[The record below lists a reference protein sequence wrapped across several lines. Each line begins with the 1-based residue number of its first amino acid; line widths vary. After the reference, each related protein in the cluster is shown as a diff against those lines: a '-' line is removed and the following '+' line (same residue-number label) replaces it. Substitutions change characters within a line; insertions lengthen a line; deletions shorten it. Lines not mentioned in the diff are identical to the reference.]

1 MLKKYLLTFQ
11 TFDLAVD
18 DGDCSGLG
26 GGAGQAGL
34 EAEAAQH
41 QQPRHG
47 PSLSLSLSF
56 S

>member
-18 DGDCSGLG
+18 DGDCAGLG
-26 GGAGQAGL
+26 GGAGQAGV

-47 PSLSLSLSF
+47 LSLSLSF